1 MKFGEKLKTLR
12 KEKKL
17 TQADLAKAVGVSA
30 RAIQNYEITDTHP
43 KQRELYGK
51 LAEVLDVDVNYL
63 LTEDEEFI
71 SEAQER
77 YGRRGA
83 KDAQELVSQISGLF
97 AGGELD
103 ESEKEGIMAAITK
116 AYWQSKQINQKYT
129 PKKYLKEDK
138 S

>member
-1 MKFGEKLKTLR
+1 MKFGEKIKTLR

-77 YGRRGA
+77 
-83 KDAQELVSQISGLF
+83 
-97 AGGELD
+97 
-103 ESEKEGIMAAITK
+103 
-116 AYWQSKQINQKYT
+116 
-129 PKKYLKEDK
+129 
-138 S
+138 